1 MKKIMNA
8 KVITPFRYIDP
19 CEVTY
24 ENGKIIGIGENLGE
38 AEETVDAGGM
48 YLSSGFIDLHIHGGG
63 GFSFYEADE
72 GKIRQA
78 LLLSA
83 EHGVTSVF
91 ASHMF
96 PLPELGIVYGEIM
109 KDRSGPEILGMH
121 SECLDWDYIYGE
133 PCNQGKETP
142 AYTPDKYVHLIKQ
155 IPTLRKIGV
164 DPSLEGAAEYTRFFT
179 SNGVKVAI
187 SHCGPAT
194 YEQVM
199 ECIEAGAD
207 CVTHLYTGMSGV
219 YRDQQ
224 TGERFP
230 GVIEDCLLEPELMA
244 EVIGNGSHLT
254 GQMLNLIYRLKGAG
268 GMYLTTDSAARKEP
282 FKEGEDMVV
291 PNQLPDRISIKTMAP
306 MDYIVR
312 ETVKCSDIPLL
323 QAVRMATYN
332 PAKMAGVSDRK
343 GKISIGY
350 DADLIV
356 FDEGVNVKLVI
367 ARGKVMKN
375 ELELI

>member
-1 MKKIMNA
+1 MKKIINA
-8 KVITPFRYIDP
+8 RVITPFRCIEN
-19 CEVTY
+19 CEVAY
-24 ENGKIIGIGENLGE
+24 EKGKITGIGENLGT
-38 AEETVDAGGM
+38 AERVVDAEGM
-48 YLSSGFIDLHIHGGG
+48 YLSPGFIDLHIHGGG
-63 GFSFYEADE
+63 GFSFCEADE

-91 ASHMF
+91 ASHKF
-96 PLPELGIVYGEIM
+96 PLPELGKILWKVM
-109 KDRSGPEILGMH
+109 NDSSGPEILGMH

-133 PCNQGKETP
+133 PCNQGKEAP

-155 IPTLRKIGV
+155 IPALRKIGV
-164 DPSLEGAAEYTRFFT
+164 DPSLKGAAEFTRFFT
-179 SNGVKVAI
+179 SSGIKVAI

-199 ECIEAGAD
+199 ECVEAGAD

-230 GVIEDCLLEPELMA
+230 GVIEDCLMEPELIA
-244 EVIGNGSHLT
+244 EVIGNGRHLT
-254 GQMLNLIYRLKGAG
+254 GQMLNLIYRFKGTG
-268 GMYLTTDSAARKEP
+268 GMYLTTDSAVQKEP
-282 FKEGEDMVV
+282 FKEGEEMVV
-291 PNQLPDRISIKTMAP
+291 PNHLPDRISIKTMAP

-343 GKISIGY
+343 GKIGIGY

-375 ELELI
+375 ELEFI